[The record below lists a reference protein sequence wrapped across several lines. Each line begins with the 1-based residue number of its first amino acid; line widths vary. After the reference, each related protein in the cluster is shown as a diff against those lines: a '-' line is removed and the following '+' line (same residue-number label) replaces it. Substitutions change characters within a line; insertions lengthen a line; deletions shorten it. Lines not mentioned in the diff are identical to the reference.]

1 MLHPDFIYHGGPNMT
16 HSVER
21 IGVGVDT
28 ARYGHRVWFLNDDRQ
43 PAAPAITVS
52 ECREGYELL
61 ASSLQQLHQKHP
73 QATLHV
79 RVDAAGQYAVNLE
92 SFLRSLALPISLSVG
107 QPKQNKDYRQVH
119 FPKRKSD
126 DTESHAMARYA
137 VVEWPR
143 ASAETSPATLNL
155 REVASRLE
163 SQVRQTTRAV
173 NQLHNLL
180 SRTFPELALMTKR
193 ISAKWVLKML
203 ARYPTPEKIAHARL
217 ESLEKLPYVTAARA
231 HRVQEAA
238 RRSVASLK
246 GEIAAALVEEL
257 VTQIRQHQKASR
269 RLKALLVG
277 AYEALPPSPHVQLE
291 TIPGIGKQ
299 TAAALVAKIVDI
311 ERFETPAKLVGYF
324 GFFPEEFSSGVD
336 KEGRPLPPG
345 TLHLSPKGNDL
356 VRGYLWMAAKSAS
369 RHNPAIRALY
379 RRQRARGKGGSVAL
393 GHCARKLLRLVYAVW
408 KTNRPFNPKHYPWE
422 AEAAENIVADAQ
434 KKAEGLKPDVL
445 QARKEVT
452 PANSTVTEPPSRA
465 KPSPAVDGKETAM
478 RGVDYAWL
486 RGQVTIEQVLRH
498 MGHWDAL
505 RGSAQQLRG
514 PCPVHSPDK
523 PLGRTFS
530 VNTAKN
536 AFRCFDAQCKAAG
549 NALDLWAAYY
559 RVPLHQAALALAQ
572 TFGLTLNREE
582 EPVKRNP

>member
-1 MLHPDFIYHGGPNMT
+1 MLHPKFSNRGGSDM
-16 HSVER
+16 SLSIQR

-28 ARYGHRVWFLNDDRQ
+28 ARYGHRVSFLDDDRQ
-43 PAAPAITVS
+43 PAAPAITVL

-61 ASSLQQLHQKHP
+61 ASSLQQLHEKHP

-79 RVDAAGQYAVNLE
+79 RVDAAGQYAMNLE
-92 SFLRSLALPISLSVG
+92 SFLRGLALPISLSVG

-126 DTESHAMARYA
+126 DTESHAVARYA
-137 VVEWPR
+137 VVEWPA
-143 ASAETSPATLNL
+143 ASGETLPAFLNL

-163 SQVRQTTRAV
+163 SQVRQTTRAI

-180 SRTFPELALMTKR
+180 SRVFPELALMTKK

-231 HRVQEAA
+231 RRVQQAA
-238 RRSVASLK
+238 RMSVASLK

-257 VTQIRQHQKASR
+257 VTQIRQHQKAAR
-269 RLKALLVG
+269 RLKVLLVQ

-291 TIPGIGKQ
+291 TIKGIGKQ

-311 ERFETPAKLVGYF
+311 ERFESPAKLVGYF
-324 GFFPEEFSSGVD
+324 GFFPEERSSGVD

-345 TLHLSPKGNDL
+345 TLRLSAKGNDL
-356 VRGYLWMAAKSAS
+356 VRGYLWMAAKSAC

-393 GHCARKLLRLVYAVW
+393 GHCARKLLHLAYAVW
-408 KTNRPFNPKHYPWE
+408 KTNRPFDPKHYPWE
-422 AEAAENIVADAQ
+422 AEAAENTTVAQ
-434 KKAEGLKPDVL
+434 KKAEGLKPDIL

-452 PANSTVTEPPSRA
+452 PADSTVIDSSARA
-465 KPSPAVDGKETAM
+465 KPSPTADRKKVTP

-505 RGSAQQLRG
+505 RGTAQQLRG

-523 PLGRTFS
+523 PRGSTFS

-536 AFRCFDAQCKAAG
+536 AFRCFDAQCNAAG

-559 RVPLHQAALALAQ
+559 RVPLYQAALALAQ

-582 EPVKRNP
+582 EPVMKNP